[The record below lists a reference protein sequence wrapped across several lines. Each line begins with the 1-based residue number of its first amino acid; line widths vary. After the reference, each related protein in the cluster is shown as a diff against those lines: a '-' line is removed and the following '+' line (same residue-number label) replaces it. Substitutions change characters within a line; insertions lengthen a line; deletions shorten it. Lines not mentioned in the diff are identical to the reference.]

1 METGSAPF
9 FDTVRITVPD
19 AGAAVEAAAAGGANL
34 RRLDDRTVTVAL
46 DETTELADVDELLRL
61 LNGGKAPGFSAASLA
76 DEVRRTSENV
86 SSILNAHVPRPCLEA
101 SMHRLH
107 VQICAECLKSYV
119 W

>member
-19 AGAAVEAAAAGGANL
+19 AGAAVAAAAAGGANL

-61 LNGGKAPGFSAASLA
+61 LNGGKDPGFSAASLA
-76 DEVRRTSENV
+76 DEVRRTSINV
-86 SSILNAHVPRPCLEA
+86 FCFLIAHVPRPRLEVN
-101 SMHRLH
+101 MHRLQLQ
-107 VQICAECLKSYV
+107 VYAGYSI
-119 W
+119 